1 MASLHQRA
9 VAVARAQ
16 KNRRDGQSRTEAGS
30 EPRSPGDQEQEEEE
44 DEQEPDDFDPDEDL
58 DGEELSG
65 MEHEHDH
72 EREAEEGEEEE
83 QEPQSD
89 LGRYC
94 NLARKPLPKPTV
106 FTRP

>member
-1 MASLHQRA
+1 ML
-9 VAVARAQ
+9 
-16 KNRRDGQSRTEAGS
+16 
-30 EPRSPGDQEQEEEE
+30 
-44 DEQEPDDFDPDEDL
+44 
-58 DGEELSG
+58 
-65 MEHEHDH
+65 EHEHPEE